1 MTLIDKIEEKQRVKE
16 LVLDIV
22 QNFFQV
28 DIKEKTRKREHV
40 LARSFCYKL
49 LRENTKMTLS
59 EIAKL
64 FNKNHAT
71 VLHNLRQLNGYLEYD
86 HSISTDYLS
95 LNSLLITILQ
105 DKLLLKYSQDED
117 SDYDNPKY
125 IELANDFKELSK
137 KYMKLRE
144 DYNQLSISAT
154 ELSGK
159 HKRMSEL
166 YYKREKYF
174 QRNGFI
180 IG

>member
-1 MTLIDKIEEKQRVKE
+1 MRLIDKIEEKKRVTE
-16 LVLDIV
+16 LVIDIV
-22 QNFFQV
+22 QNFFELN
-28 DIKEKTRKREHV
+28 IKEKTRKREYV

-49 LRENTKMTLS
+49 IRENTKMTLS

-71 VLHNLRQLNGYLEYD
+71 VLHNLRQLDGYLEYD
-86 HSISTDYLS
+86 HSVSTDYLS

-105 DKLLLKYSQDED
+105 DKLLVKYSQDEG
-117 SDYDNPKY
+117 SDYDSPKY
-125 IELANDFKELSK
+125 IELVNDFKELSK

-144 DYNQLSISAT
+144 DYNQLSVSST
-154 ELSGK
+154 ELSAK